1 MKVKSIS
8 IRNFKRFETL
18 DLSFEN
24 QVLDEISDRYL
35 ILGDN
40 GTGKTTLLQAIALPL
55 ALATRR
61 ITDIADFNWSGFLP
75 GRYWRNGAPKIELT
89 VTFTPAERQ
98 ATRDIAHRWYAN
110 QPDDLRSSHPFV
122 SLKPCTNE
130 SFLDE
135 NFTVLKVYQN

>member
-1 MKVKSIS
+1 M
-8 IRNFKRFETL
+8 
-18 DLSFEN
+18 
-24 QVLDEISDRYL
+24 
-35 ILGDN
+35 
-40 GTGKTTLLQAIALPL
+40 QAIALPL

-110 QPDDLRSSHPFV
+110 QSDDLRSSHPFV